1 MTNPEVATS
10 APSSAAAGR
19 LRVALLFLLW
29 LTVAFAATAL
39 ARRQLD
45 PPGTGIDDANIFFR
59 YARNL
64 AEGHGLVWNPGGE
77 RVEGF
82 SSPVW
87 VLLLAPA
94 FLLGVAVEPWARAVA
109 ALALAAGLTAW
120 SLRLLADARRD
131 GAASAPWVLL
141 AAFAWIAANP
151 ALLVWGIATAMDT
164 GLWIAAVLGA
174 AAAVARWAPS
184 GGGATTTAILLALLP
199 FVRVEGVA
207 VAGALLVAGFW
218 LSGEGPA
225 RYARRAAP
233 LAATTLASFAALTLA
248 RLAYFGVPMPNTF
261 YAKVE
266 LDPAERV
273 ELTARYFGRTAH
285 DHPLVVVVLAAAA
298 AVALGGLVRLLRRRG
313 RAADGATAAA
323 LIHLCG
329 PALVFAAAGAD
340 HFPGSRFLLP
350 FWPAALSMLLALP
363 LPNRG
368 SGSWTIRPAARPALA
383 IALAGLVYAGGI
395 ASWTLL
401 DALPLLRN
409 EFRLAD
415 EGRRAGGW
423 LNRLWPEPAARPLVA
438 IGQAGGLPYVWR
450 GSSFDVWG
458 LNDSE
463 VAHDDAPR
471 DGPPG
476 HSAFSRGV
484 FFRRNPELLI
494 TGFWCREDA
503 AADHREQT
511 IFGEYFGDIGRDRRL
526 WRRYRPVRLAGA
538 PIPEGHEL
546 CAWVRRDFLPGCAA
560 CVERRRPW
568 ARPAGGGGNQIEPEA
583 PRAEGAATTESPG
596 GDEASGQPS
605 QG

>member
-1 MTNPEVATS
+1 MTIPEPTPPTSPRRRWLAT
-10 APSSAAAGR
+10 AALFA
-19 LRVALLFLLW
+19 LWLVVAL
-29 LTVAFAATAL
+29 AATAL

-82 SSPVW
+82 SSPAW

-94 FLLGVAVEPWARAVA
+94 FPLGVPVEAWARALA

-120 SLRLLADARRD
+120 TRRLLDDAGSGHR
-131 GAASAPWVLL
+131 ATTALVL
-141 AAFAWIAANP
+141 AAAVAWIAANP
-151 ALLVWGIATAMDT
+151 ALLVWGIATGMDT

-174 AAAVARWAPS
+174 AAAVTRWAPAGRS
-184 GGGATTTAILLALLP
+184 GRAAAILLALLP

-207 VAGALLVAGFW
+207 VGVALLVAGLW
-218 LSGEGPA
+218 LTPDPLR
-225 RYARRAAP
+225 RYLRRAAP
-233 LAATTLASFAALTLA
+233 LAGATLGSFAVLTLA
-248 RLAYFGVPMPNTF
+248 RLFYFGAPLPNTF

-266 LDPAERV
+266 LDPGERL

-285 DHPLVVVVLAAAA
+285 DHPLLLAILAAAA
-298 AVALGGLVRLLRRRG
+298 VVAIAGLRRLAGRTARG
-313 RAADGATAAA
+313 DDATGAA
-323 LIHLCG
+323 LVHLCG

-363 LPNRG
+363 LPRRA
-368 SGSWTIRPAARPALA
+368 RPVLHPILRPALA
-383 IALAGLVYAGGI
+383 LAVAALVYAGNV
-395 ASWTLL
+395 ASWSLL

-409 EFRLAD
+409 EFRLAA
-415 EGRRAGGW
+415 EGRSAGLW
-423 LNRLWPEPAARPLVA
+423 LDRIFPDPAARPLVA
-438 IGQAGGLPYVWR
+438 IGQAGGLPYTWE
-450 GSSFDVWG
+450 GTSFDVWG
-458 LNDSE
+458 LNDTE
-463 VAHDDAPR
+463 VAHDESPR
-471 DGPPG
+471 QGPPG
-476 HSAFSRGV
+476 HSAFSRDV
-484 FFRRNPELLI
+484 FFRRNPDLLI
-494 TGFWCREDA
+494 TGYWCRTDA
-503 AADHREQT
+503 AADFREQT
-511 IFGEYFGDIGRDRRL
+511 IFGSYFDDLGTDRRL

-546 CAWVRRDFLPGCAA
+546 CAWARRDFLPRCPA
-560 CVERRRPW
+560 CVERERPW
-568 ARPAGGGGNQIEPEA
+568 ARPAPERRRQIEPDA
-583 PRAEGAATTESPG
+583 PRAEGAAATASP